1 MKRLATGALLLASA
15 GALLAQD
22 GQVPALPEVRK
33 AIPAETIPLG
43 VSEASPA
50 ASMPPPALVPQPAPA
65 SKNNDGDIRITPS
78 VQSGED
84 AAKSGLILANAVYA
98 RTMYDLAVPQYEK
111 FLMMTLN
118 FARNEAELDVKVP
131 SAHEG
136 KEAHPPVGEVILDV
150 KKDGS
155 IVMNRRTMTSD
166 ELKQTL
172 TRLAGLYPDQ
182 AIVLRGDENVDYSH
196 VVNVLDICR
205 AANIWNVAFAT
216 SKPE

>member
-1 MKRLATGALLLASA
+1 MNFRARVYPERIAFQIAPLVDILLF
-15 GALLAQD
+15 LL
-22 GQVPALPEVRK
+22 VFF
-33 AIPAETIPLG
+33 
-43 VSEASPA
+43 
-50 ASMPPPALVPQPAPA
+50 M
-65 SKNNDGDIRITPS
+65 ITW
-78 VQSGED
+78 
-84 AAKSGLILANAVYA
+84 
-98 RTMYDLAVPQYEK
+98 
-111 FLMMTLN
+111 N
-118 FARNEAELDVKVP
+118 FARNEPELDVKVP

-136 KEAHPPVGEVILDV
+136 KEAHRPVGEVILNV

-155 IVMNRRTMTSD
+155 IVMNRRTMNAD

-182 AIVLRGDENVDYSH
+182 AVVLRGDENVDYSH